1 MPKGKNEK
9 GNRIGGNDGG
19 DGDVWALKLA
29 RGFSMD
35 KSTNQWLAEKRH
47 K

>member
-1 MPKGKNEK
+1 MEYVDKSE
-9 GNRIGGNDGG
+9 ILYLEISWG